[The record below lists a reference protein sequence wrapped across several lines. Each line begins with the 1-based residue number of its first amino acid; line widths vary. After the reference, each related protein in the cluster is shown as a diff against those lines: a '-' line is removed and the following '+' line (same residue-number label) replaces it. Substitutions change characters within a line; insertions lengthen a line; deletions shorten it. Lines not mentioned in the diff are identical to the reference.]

1 MTAKTLSV
9 IYKEKIVE
17 MPDAI
22 DDTKEVANYHKEAL
36 KYAVEEMKGNVKGK
50 AKGKSKKTAV
60 AEKDENGE
68 DKVNVKKPPTE
79 YQVFVKEYQQVI
91 KEKFPDLPSNQR
103 FGKIAEEWKKRKE
116 EKAGVAPAPAPVPAP
131 AIVNNYMK
139 VEEVSPPST
148 DNEEEPKKK
157 SKLTPREKVALLKQF
172 RMNVEEVS
180 PPSTD
185 KEEPKEQPKS
195 PSEEP
200 DEEAVEEPRMP
211 LKKNMKKLPPI
222 KIPVNKV

>member
-1 MTAKTLSV
+1 MSAKTLSV
-9 IYKEKIVE
+9 IYKEKIAE
-17 MPDAI
+17 IPDAI
-22 DDTKEVANYHKEAL
+22 DDAKEVANYHKEAL

-50 AKGKSKKTAV
+50 AKGKSKKTAA

-68 DKVNVKKPPTE
+68 DKVKKPPTE

-116 EKAGVAPAPAPVPAP
+116 EKAGVAPAPAPAPAP
-131 AIVNNYMK
+131 AVVNNFMK

-148 DNEEEPKKK
+148 DNEEEPKEK
-157 SKLTPREKVALLKQF
+157 SKLTPGAKVALLKQR
-172 RMNVEEVS
+172 RMKLEEVS

-200 DEEAVEEPRMP
+200 DEEAVEEPQIP
-211 LKKNMKKLPPI
+211 LKKNKKTLPPI
-222 KIPVNKV
+222 KIPVNKI

>member
-1 MTAKTLSV
+1 MSAKTLSV
-9 IYKEKIVE
+9 IYQEKIAE
-17 MPDAI
+17 IPDAI
-22 DDTKEVANYHKEAL
+22 DDAKEVANYHKEAL

-50 AKGKSKKTAV
+50 AKGNGKKTAV

-68 DKVNVKKPPTE
+68 DKVKKPPTE

-116 EKAGVAPAPAPVPAP
+116 EKAGVAPAPAPAV
-131 AIVNNYMK
+131 VNNFMK

-157 SKLTPREKVALLKQF
+157 SKLTPREKVALLKQL

-185 KEEPKEQPKS
+185 KEEEPKEQPKS

-200 DEEAVEEPRMP
+200 DEEAVEEPQMP
-211 LKKNMKKLPPI
+211 LKKNKKTLPPI
-222 KIPVNKV
+222 KIPANKV

>member
-1 MTAKTLSV
+1 MSAKTLSV
-9 IYKEKIVE
+9 IYKEKIAE
-17 MPDAI
+17 IPDAI
-22 DDTKEVANYHKEAL
+22 DDAKEVANYHKEAL

-50 AKGKSKKTAV
+50 AKGKGKKTAV

-68 DKVNVKKPPTE
+68 DKVKKPPTE

-116 EKAGVAPAPAPVPAP
+116 EKAGVAPAPAPAP
-131 AIVNNYMK
+131 AVVNNFMK

-157 SKLTPREKVALLKQF
+157 SKLTPREKVALLKQL

-185 KEEPKEQPKS
+185 KEEEPKEQPKS

-200 DEEAVEEPRMP
+200 DEEAVEEPQMP
-211 LKKNMKKLPPI
+211 LKKNKKTLPPI
-222 KIPVNKV
+222 KIPANKV

>member
-1 MTAKTLSV
+1 MSAKTLSV
-9 IYKEKIVE
+9 IYKEKIAE
-17 MPDAI
+17 IPDAI
-22 DDTKEVANYHKEAL
+22 DDAKEVANYHKEAL

-50 AKGKSKKTAV
+50 AKGKSKKTAA

-68 DKVNVKKPPTE
+68 DKVKKPPTE
-79 YQVFVKEYQQVI
+79 YQVFVKEYQPII

-116 EKAGVAPAPAPVPAP
+116 EKAGAAPAPAPAPAP
-131 AIVNNYMK
+131 AVVNNFMK

-157 SKLTPREKVALLKQF
+157 SKLTPREKVALLKQI
-172 RMNVEEVS
+172 RMKLDEAS
-180 PPSTD
+180 QPSTD
-185 KEEPKEQPKS
+185 KEEEPKEQSKS

-200 DEEAVEEPRMP
+200 DEEAVEEPPAP
-211 LKKNMKKLPPI
+211 LKKNKKTLPPI
-222 KIPVNKV
+222 KIPGK

>member
-1 MTAKTLSV
+1 MSAKTLSV

-22 DDTKEVANYHKEAL
+22 DDAKEVANYHKEAL
-36 KYAVEEMKGNVKGK
+36 KYAVEEMKGNAKGK

-68 DKVNVKKPPTE
+68 EKVKKPPTE

-116 EKAGVAPAPAPVPAP
+116 EKAGVAPAPAPAP
-131 AIVNNYMK
+131 ALVNNFMK
-139 VEEVSPPST
+139 IEEVSPPST
-148 DNEEEPKKK
+148 DNEEEP
-157 SKLTPREKVALLKQF
+157 
-172 RMNVEEVS
+172 M
-180 PPSTD
+180 
-185 KEEPKEQPKS
+185 EQPKAQLKALPNAQLKALPKAQLKALPKS
-195 PSEEP
+195 LSEEP
-200 DEEAVEEPRMP
+200 DEEAVEEPKVSKK
-211 LKKNMKKLPPI
+211 KKNTLPPI
-222 KIPVNKV
+222 KIPDNKI

>member
-1 MTAKTLSV
+1 MSAKTLSV

-22 DDTKEVANYHKEAL
+22 DDAKEVANYHKEAL
-36 KYAVEEMKGNVKGK
+36 KYAVEEMKGKKVKGK
-50 AKGKSKKTAV
+50 DKKVAA

-68 DKVNVKKPPTE
+68 DKVKKPPTE

-116 EKAGVAPAPAPVPAP
+116 EKAGVAPAPAPAV
-131 AIVNNYMK
+131 VNNFMK
-139 VEEVSPPST
+139 VEEVSPPTT
-148 DNEEEPKKK
+148 DNEEEPKAK

-172 RMNVEEVS
+172 RMKVEEVS
-180 PPSTD
+180 QPSTD
-185 KEEPKEQPKS
+185 KKEPKEQPKS

-200 DEEAVEEPRMP
+200 DEEAVEEPQIP
-211 LKKNMKKLPPI
+211 LKKNKKTLPPI
-222 KIPVNKV
+222 KIPANKV

>member
-1 MTAKTLSV
+1 MSAKTLSV
-9 IYKEKIVE
+9 IYKEKIAE
-17 MPDAI
+17 IPDAI
-22 DDTKEVANYHKEAL
+22 DDAKEVANYHKEAL

-50 AKGKSKKTAV
+50 AKGKSKKTAA

-68 DKVNVKKPPTE
+68 DKVKKPPTE

-116 EKAGVAPAPAPVPAP
+116 EKAGVAPAPAPAPAP
-131 AIVNNYMK
+131 AVVNNFMK

-157 SKLTPREKVALLKQF
+157 SKLTPREKVALLKQI
-172 RMNVEEVS
+172 RMKVEEVS
-180 PPSTD
+180 QPSTD
-185 KEEPKEQPKS
+185 KEEEPNEQ
-195 PSEEP
+195 P
-200 DEEAVEEPRMP
+200 DEEAVEEPQMP
-211 LKKNMKKLPPI
+211 LKKNRKSLPPI
-222 KIPVNKV
+222 KIPGK

>member
-1 MTAKTLSV
+1 MSAKTLSV
-9 IYKEKIVE
+9 IYKEKIAE
-17 MPDAI
+17 IPDAI
-22 DDTKEVANYHKEAL
+22 DDAKEVANYHKEAL

-68 DKVNVKKPPTE
+68 DKVKKPPTE
-79 YQVFVKEYQQVI
+79 YQVFVKEYQPII

-116 EKAGVAPAPAPVPAP
+116 EKAGTAPAPAV
-131 AIVNNYMK
+131 VNNFMK
-139 VEEVSPPST
+139 VEEVSPPTT

-157 SKLTPREKVALLKQF
+157 SKLTPREKVALLKQI
-172 RMNVEEVS
+172 RMKVEEVS
-180 PPSTD
+180 QPSTD
-185 KEEPKEQPKS
+185 KEEEPKEQSKS

-200 DEEAVEEPRMP
+200 DEEAVEEPQMP
-211 LKKNMKKLPPI
+211 LKKNRKSLPPI
-222 KIPVNKV
+222 KIPGK

>member
-1 MTAKTLSV
+1 MSAKTLSV
-9 IYKEKIVE
+9 IYKEKIAE
-17 MPDAI
+17 IPDAI
-22 DDTKEVANYHKEAL
+22 DDAKEVANYHKEAL

-50 AKGKSKKTAV
+50 AKGKSKKTAS
-60 AEKDENGE
+60 EKDENGE
-68 DKVNVKKPPTE
+68 DKVKKPPTE

-116 EKAGVAPAPAPVPAP
+116 EKAGVAPAPA
-131 AIVNNYMK
+131 IVNNYMK

-172 RMNVEEVS
+172 RMKVEEVS
-180 PPSTD
+180 QPSTD
-185 KEEPKEQPKS
+185 KEEEPKEQPKS
-195 PSEEP
+195 PREEP
-200 DEEAVEEPRMP
+200 DEEAVEEPPVP
-211 LKKNMKKLPPI
+211 LKKNKKTLPPI
-222 KIPVNKV
+222 KIPGK

>member
-1 MTAKTLSV
+1 MSAKTLSV
-9 IYKEKIVE
+9 IYKEKIAE
-17 MPDAI
+17 IPDAI
-22 DDTKEVANYHKEAL
+22 DDAKEVANYHKEAL

-50 AKGKSKKTAV
+50 AKGKGKKTAV
-60 AEKDENGE
+60 AEKEENGE
-68 DKVNVKKPPTE
+68 DKVKKPPTE

-116 EKAGVAPAPAPVPAP
+116 EKAGVAPAPAV
-131 AIVNNYMK
+131 VNNFMK

-157 SKLTPREKVALLKQF
+157 SKLTPREKVALLKQL

-185 KEEPKEQPKS
+185 KEEEPKEQPKS

-200 DEEAVEEPRMP
+200 DEEAVEEPQMP
-211 LKKNMKKLPPI
+211 LKKNKKTLPPI
-222 KIPVNKV
+222 KIPANKV

>member
-1 MTAKTLSV
+1 MSAKTLSV

-22 DDTKEVANYHKEAL
+22 DDSKEVANYHKEAL
-36 KYAVEEMKGNVKGK
+36 KYAVEEMKGN
-50 AKGKSKKTAV
+50 AKGKSKKTAA

-68 DKVNVKKPPTE
+68 DKVKKPPTE

-116 EKAGVAPAPAPVPAP
+116 EKAGVAPAPAPAP
-131 AIVNNYMK
+131 AVVNNYMK
-139 VEEVSPPST
+139 VEEVSPPTT

-157 SKLTPREKVALLKQF
+157 SKLTPREKVALLKQY
-172 RMNVEEVS
+172 RMKVEEVS
-180 PPSTD
+180 QPSTD
-185 KEEPKEQPKS
+185 KEEE

-200 DEEAVEEPRMP
+200 DEEAVEEPPVP
-211 LKKNMKKLPPI
+211 LKKNKKTLPPI
-222 KIPVNKV
+222 KIPGK

>member
-1 MTAKTLSV
+1 MSAKTLSV
-9 IYKEKIVE
+9 IYKEKIAE
-17 MPDAI
+17 IPDAI
-22 DDTKEVANYHKEAL
+22 DDAKEVANYHKEAL

-50 AKGKSKKTAV
+50 AKGKSKKTAA

-68 DKVNVKKPPTE
+68 DKVKKPPTE

-116 EKAGVAPAPAPVPAP
+116 EKAGVAPAPAPAPAP
-131 AIVNNYMK
+131 AVVNNFMK

-157 SKLTPREKVALLKQF
+157 SKLTPKEKQK
-172 RMNVEEVS
+172 S
-180 PPSTD
+180 
-185 KEEPKEQPKS
+185 KEQPKS
-195 PSEEP
+195 PREEP
-200 DEEAVEEPRMP
+200 DEEAVEEPQIP
-211 LKKNMKKLPPI
+211 LKKNKKTLPPI
-222 KIPVNKV
+222 KIPVNKI